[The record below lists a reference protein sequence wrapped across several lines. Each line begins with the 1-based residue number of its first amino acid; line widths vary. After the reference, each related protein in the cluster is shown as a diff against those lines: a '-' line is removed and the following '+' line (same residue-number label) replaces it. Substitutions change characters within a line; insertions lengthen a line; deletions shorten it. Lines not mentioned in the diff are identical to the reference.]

1 MLWTSAQTRQCSVC
15 DVDDDDDRDD
25 AGKTHCIWYV
35 FLSFVFYLMKAQ
47 LELISFDRC
56 QGLFSIQF
64 VDAAAIEHIMLSSS
78 LLAVLLLGFYSAANA
93 SLLNCNCEP
102 GPPGPPGP
110 RGPPG
115 LGGLGSAGGGGG
127 IWGYPP
133 VPPFNQHIPPLIGPR
148 GLPGPPGPPGYC
160 FPCQYGGQG
169 GQGFGPNNF
178 GLAGPGGVSGQ
189 GIASAI
195 GNIIIIPSGVN
206 GRAQLFRITPD
217 GQLVRIENPREGIN
231 EILPSNLQDLLA
243 QQAAVPTAAT
253 TSGITPPGQARPGAT
268 PPTPDDQP
276 EGLDEAMFAVSS
288 NNMESRKEA
297 ALRGI
302 TDANDWRRVLLLGE
316 PNAHSAASSEPGS
329 TNQLESSMDSFQ
341 RALVDLRDKYASLI
355 QPRTTDQRYAVI
367 L

>member
-1 MLWTSAQTRQCSVC
+1 FCLLQLLRLP
-15 DVDDDDDRDD
+15 
-25 AGKTHCIWYV
+25 AG
-35 FLSFVFYLMKAQ
+35 FL
-47 LELISFDRC
+47 
-56 QGLFSIQF
+56 
-64 VDAAAIEHIMLSSS
+64 AAAS
-78 LLAVLLLGFYSAANA
+78 A

-115 LGGLGSAGGGGG
+115 LGGIGGIGGIGGGGGGG

-133 VPPFNQHIPPLIGPR
+133 VPPFNPNLPPLIGPR

-160 FPCQYGGQG
+160 FPCPFGGG
-169 GQGFGPNNF
+169 NGGFGGLVGPGLGGNNF
-178 GLAGPGGVSGQ
+178 GLTGAGPGGATGQ

-195 GNIIIIPSGVN
+195 GNIIIIPSGIN

-217 GQLVRIENPREGIN
+217 GQLVRIENPRESIN

-243 QQAAVPTAAT
+243 QQATNAVPTAAT
-253 TSGITPPGQARPGAT
+253 TTGITPPGQARPGAT
-268 PPTPDDQP
+268 PATPDDQP

-288 NNMESRKEA
+288 ANMESRKEA

-302 TDANDWRRVLLLGE
+302 SDANDWRRVLLLGE
-316 PNAHSAASSEPGS
+316 PNAHSAATSEPGS
-329 TNQLESSMDSFQ
+329 TNQLENSMDSFQ